1 MLCGILSLVL
11 VLLSRQ
17 AVFPNISLQVRFY
30 HGFSTGK
37 KLLAALAAGSA
48 VFTLAACSSSDSDN
62 AADGETTQIRVGTSP
77 GPYSELFREGI
88 DPILTEQGY
97 EIDYTEFTD
106 LRQAD
111 VALSENDVDLNV
123 DQHTAYMNVFN
134 DETGSDLANI
144 TDIPTVATKIYSN
157 DLKSLDDVADGQTIG
172 IPADGS
178 NQTRAF
184 RLLIKLG
191 WITVNEDADQN
202 LLTPSDIKDN
212 PHNLDIQP
220 MDSAT
225 IPRALGDLDWGVI
238 PGSIAYSSQVDPALA
253 LEEEDLTEDLILQA
267 VTTEEQVDSE
277 WAAAVAEAYRSEEFL
292 DFVAEQNEDNYWF
305 IPEPLQN

>member
-1 MLCGILSLVL
+1 MT
-11 VLLSRQ
+11 
-17 AVFPNISLQVRFY
+17 FTPY
-30 HGFSTGK
+30 K
-37 KLLAALAAGSA
+37 KLAAVLAAGSVA
-48 VFTLAACSSSDSDN
+48 FTLAACGSDSES

-77 GPYSELFREGI
+77 GPYSELFRDGI

-97 EIDYTEFTD
+97 DIDYTEFAD
-106 LRQAD
+106 LLQAD
-111 VALSENDVDLNV
+111 VALSEGAVDLNV

-134 DETGSDLANI
+134 DETGSTLDNI

-157 DLKSLDDVADGQTIG
+157 DLTSLDDVADGQTVG

-191 WITVNEDADQN
+191 WITVNDDADQN
-202 LLTPSDIKDN
+202 LLTPSDIEDN

-267 VTTEEQVDSE
+267 VTTEGQVDSD
-277 WAAAVAEAYRSEEFL
+277 WAKAVAEAYRSEEFL

-305 IPEPLQN
+305 IPESLQK

>member
-1 MLCGILSLVL
+1 MI
-11 VLLSRQ
+11 
-17 AVFPNISLQVRFY
+17 FTPY
-30 HGFSTGK
+30 K
-37 KLLAALAAGSA
+37 KLAAVLAAGSVA
-48 VFTLAACSSSDSDN
+48 FTLAACGSDSESS
-62 AADGETTQIRVGTSP
+62 ADGETTQIRVGTSP
-77 GPYSELFREGI
+77 GPYSELFRDGI

-111 VALSENDVDLNV
+111 VALSEGAVDLNV

-134 DETGSDLANI
+134 DETGSTLDNI

-157 DLKSLDDVADGQTIG
+157 DLTSLDDVADGQTVG

-191 WITVNEDADQN
+191 WITVNDDADQN
-202 LLTPSDIKDN
+202 LLTPSDIEDN

-305 IPEPLQN
+305 IPESLQN

>member
-1 MLCGILSLVL
+1 MI
-11 VLLSRQ
+11 
-17 AVFPNISLQVRFY
+17 FTPY
-30 HGFSTGK
+30 K
-37 KLLAALAAGSA
+37 KLAAVIAAGSVA
-48 VFTLAACSSSDSDN
+48 LTLAACGSDSDS

-77 GPYSELFREGI
+77 GPYSELFRDGI

-111 VALSENDVDLNV
+111 VALSEGAVDLNV

-134 DETGSDLANI
+134 DETGSTLDNI

-157 DLKSLDDVADGQTIG
+157 DLTSLDDVADGQTVG

-191 WITVNEDADQN
+191 WITVNDDADQN

-225 IPRALGDLDWGVI
+225 IPRALGDLDWGII

-305 IPEPLQN
+305 IPESLQN

>member
-1 MLCGILSLVL
+1 MT
-11 VLLSRQ
+11 
-17 AVFPNISLQVRFY
+17 FTPY
-30 HGFSTGK
+30 K
-37 KLLAALAAGSA
+37 KLAAVLAAGSVA
-48 VFTLAACSSSDSDN
+48 FTLAACGSDSET

-77 GPYSELFREGI
+77 GPYSELFRDGI

-111 VALSENDVDLNV
+111 VALSEGAVDLNV

-134 DETGSDLANI
+134 DETGSTLDNI

-157 DLKSLDDVADGQTIG
+157 DLTSLDDVADGQTVG

-191 WITVNEDADQN
+191 WITVNDDADQN
-202 LLTPSDIKDN
+202 LLTPSDIEDN

-253 LEEEDLTEDLILQA
+253 LEEEGLTEDLILQA

-305 IPEPLQN
+305 IPESLQN

>member
-1 MLCGILSLVL
+1 MT
-11 VLLSRQ
+11 
-17 AVFPNISLQVRFY
+17 FTPY
-30 HGFSTGK
+30 K
-37 KLLAALAAGSA
+37 KLAAVLAAGSVA
-48 VFTLAACSSSDSDN
+48 FTLAACGSDSES

-77 GPYSELFREGI
+77 GPYSELFRDGI

-111 VALSENDVDLNV
+111 VALSEGAVDLNV

-134 DETGSDLANI
+134 DETGSTLDNI

-157 DLKSLDDVADGQTIG
+157 DLTSLDDVADGQTVG

-191 WITVNEDADQN
+191 WITVNDDADQN

-277 WAAAVAEAYRSEEFL
+277 WAAAVAEAYRSEEFM

-305 IPEPLQN
+305 IPESLQN

>member
-1 MLCGILSLVL
+1 MAFP
-11 VLLSRQ
+11 
-17 AVFPNISLQVRFY
+17 AV
-30 HGFSTGK
+30 K
-37 KLLAALAAGSA
+37 KLLAAAAAGSA
-48 VFTLAACSSSDSDN
+48 VFALVACGSSGSDN
-62 AADGETTQIRVGTSP
+62 SADSQSTLIRVGTSP

-88 DPILTEQGY
+88 DPILSEQGY

-111 VALSENDVDLNV
+111 VALSENAVDLNV
-123 DQHTAYMNVFN
+123 DQHIAYMKVFN

-144 TDIPTVATKIYSN
+144 TDIPTVATKIYSKE
-157 DLKSLDDVADGQTIG
+157 LKSLDDVADGQTVG

-191 WITVNEDADQN
+191 WITVNEDADQD
-202 LLTPSDIKDN
+202 LLTPADIKDN

-225 IPRALGDLDWGVI
+225 IPRALEDLDWGII

-253 LEEEDLTEDLILQA
+253 LQEEDLTDDLVLQA
-267 VTTEEQVDSE
+267 VTTEGQVDSD
-277 WAAAVAEAYRSEEFL
+277 WARAVAEAYRSEEFL
-292 DFVAEQNEDNYWF
+292 DFVAEQNADDYWF
-305 IPEPLQN
+305 IPESLQK

>member
-1 MLCGILSLVL
+1 MTFTPYKKVA
-11 VLLSRQ
+11 
-17 AVFPNISLQVRFY
+17 AV
-30 HGFSTGK
+30 
-37 KLLAALAAGSA
+37 LAAGSVA
-48 VFTLAACSSSDSDN
+48 FTLAACGSDSES

-77 GPYSELFREGI
+77 GPYSELFRDGI

-111 VALSENDVDLNV
+111 VALSEGAVDLNV

-134 DETGSDLANI
+134 DETGSTLDNV

-157 DLKSLDDVADGQTIG
+157 DLTSLDDVADGQTVG

-191 WITVNEDADQN
+191 WITVNDDADQN
-202 LLTPSDIKDN
+202 LLTPSDIEDN

-305 IPEPLQN
+305 IPESLQN

>member
-1 MLCGILSLVL
+1 M
-11 VLLSRQ
+11 
-17 AVFPNISLQVRFY
+17 
-30 HGFSTGK
+30 
-37 KLLAALAAGSA
+37 LAAGSVA
-48 VFTLAACSSSDSDN
+48 FTLAACGSDSES

-77 GPYSELFREGI
+77 GPYSELFRDGI

-111 VALSENDVDLNV
+111 VALSEGAVDLNV

-134 DETGSDLANI
+134 DETGSTLDNI

-157 DLKSLDDVADGQTIG
+157 DLTSLDDVADGQTVG

-191 WITVNEDADQN
+191 WITVNDDADQN
-202 LLTPSDIKDN
+202 LLTPSDIEDN

-267 VTTEEQVDSE
+267 VTTEGQVDSE

-305 IPEPLQN
+305 IPESLQN

>member
-1 MLCGILSLVL
+1 MT
-11 VLLSRQ
+11 
-17 AVFPNISLQVRFY
+17 FTPY
-30 HGFSTGK
+30 K
-37 KLLAALAAGSA
+37 KLAAVLAAGSVA
-48 VFTLAACSSSDSDN
+48 FTLAACGSDSES

-77 GPYSELFREGI
+77 GPYSELFRDGI

-97 EIDYTEFTD
+97 DIDYTEFAD
-106 LRQAD
+106 LLQAD
-111 VALSENDVDLNV
+111 VALSEGAVDLNV

-134 DETGSDLANI
+134 DETGSTLDNI
-144 TDIPTVATKIYSN
+144 TDILTVATKIYSN
-157 DLKSLDDVADGQTIG
+157 DLTSLDDVADGQTVG

-191 WITVNEDADQN
+191 WITVNDDADQN
-202 LLTPSDIKDN
+202 LLTPSDIEDN

-267 VTTEEQVDSE
+267 VTTEGQVDSD
-277 WAAAVAEAYRSEEFL
+277 WAKAVAEAYRSEEFL

-305 IPEPLQN
+305 IPESLQK

>member
-1 MLCGILSLVL
+1 MTFTPYK
-11 VLLSRQ
+11 R
-17 AVFPNISLQVRFY
+17 
-30 HGFSTGK
+30 
-37 KLLAALAAGSA
+37 LAAVLAAGSVA
-48 VFTLAACSSSDSDN
+48 FTLAACGSDSES

-77 GPYSELFREGI
+77 GPYSELFRDGI

-111 VALSENDVDLNV
+111 VALSEGAVDLNV

-134 DETGSDLANI
+134 DETGSTLDNI

-157 DLKSLDDVADGQTIG
+157 DLTSLDDVADGQTVG

-191 WITVNEDADQN
+191 WITVNDDADQN
-202 LLTPSDIKDN
+202 LLTPSDIEDN

-305 IPEPLQN
+305 IPESLEN

>member
-1 MLCGILSLVL
+1 MTFTPYKKVA
-11 VLLSRQ
+11 
-17 AVFPNISLQVRFY
+17 AV
-30 HGFSTGK
+30 
-37 KLLAALAAGSA
+37 LAAGSVA
-48 VFTLAACSSSDSDN
+48 FTLAACGSDSES

-77 GPYSELFREGI
+77 GPYSELFRDGI

-111 VALSENDVDLNV
+111 VALSEGAVDLNV

-134 DETGSDLANI
+134 DETGSTLDNI
-144 TDIPTVATKIYSN
+144 TDVPTVATKIYSN
-157 DLKSLDDVADGQTIG
+157 DLTSLDDVADGQTVG

-191 WITVNEDADQN
+191 WITVNDDADQN
-202 LLTPSDIKDN
+202 LLTPSDIEDN

-305 IPEPLQN
+305 IPESLQN

>member
-1 MLCGILSLVL
+1 MT
-11 VLLSRQ
+11 
-17 AVFPNISLQVRFY
+17 FTPY
-30 HGFSTGK
+30 K
-37 KLLAALAAGSA
+37 KLAAVLAAGSVA
-48 VFTLAACSSSDSDN
+48 FTLAACGSDSEST
-62 AADGETTQIRVGTSP
+62 ADGETTQIRVGTSP
-77 GPYSELFREGI
+77 GPYSELFRDGI

-111 VALSENDVDLNV
+111 VALSEGAVDLNV

-134 DETGSDLANI
+134 DETGSTLDNI

-157 DLKSLDDVADGQTIG
+157 DLTSLDDVADGQTVG

-191 WITVNEDADQN
+191 WITVNDDADQN

-305 IPEPLQN
+305 IPESLQN

>member
-1 MLCGILSLVL
+1 MI
-11 VLLSRQ
+11 
-17 AVFPNISLQVRFY
+17 FTPY
-30 HGFSTGK
+30 K
-37 KLLAALAAGSA
+37 KLAAVLAAGSVA
-48 VFTLAACSSSDSDN
+48 FTLAACGSDSES
-62 AADGETTQIRVGTSP
+62 AADGETAQIRVGTSP
-77 GPYSELFREGI
+77 GPYSELFRDGI

-111 VALSENDVDLNV
+111 VALSEGAVDLNV

-134 DETGSDLANI
+134 DETGSTLDNI

-157 DLKSLDDVADGQTIG
+157 DLTSLDDVADGQTVG

-191 WITVNEDADQN
+191 WITVNDDADQN
-202 LLTPSDIKDN
+202 LLTPSDIEDN

-305 IPEPLQN
+305 IPESLQN

>member
-1 MLCGILSLVL
+1 MI
-11 VLLSRQ
+11 
-17 AVFPNISLQVRFY
+17 FTPY
-30 HGFSTGK
+30 K
-37 KLLAALAAGSA
+37 KLAAVLAAGSVA
-48 VFTLAACSSSDSDN
+48 FTLAACGSDSES

-77 GPYSELFREGI
+77 GPYSELFRDGI

-111 VALSENDVDLNV
+111 VALSEGAVDLNV

-134 DETGSDLANI
+134 DETGSTLDNI

-157 DLKSLDDVADGQTIG
+157 DLTSLDDVADGQTVG

-253 LEEEDLTEDLILQA
+253 LEEEDLTDDLILQA
-267 VTTEEQVDSE
+267 VTKIGRAHV
-277 WAAAVAEAYRSEEFL
+277 
-292 DFVAEQNEDNYWF
+292 
-305 IPEPLQN
+305 

>member
-1 MLCGILSLVL
+1 MT
-11 VLLSRQ
+11 
-17 AVFPNISLQVRFY
+17 FTPY
-30 HGFSTGK
+30 K
-37 KLLAALAAGSA
+37 KLAAVLAAGSVA
-48 VFTLAACSSSDSDN
+48 FTLAACGSDSET

-77 GPYSELFREGI
+77 GPYSELFRDGI

-111 VALSENDVDLNV
+111 VALSEGAVDLNV

-134 DETGSDLANI
+134 DETGSTLDNI

-157 DLKSLDDVADGQTIG
+157 DLTSLDDVADGQTVG

-191 WITVNEDADQN
+191 WITVNDDADQN
-202 LLTPSDIKDN
+202 LLTPSDIEDN

-305 IPEPLQN
+305 IPESLQN

>member
-1 MLCGILSLVL
+1 MI
-11 VLLSRQ
+11 
-17 AVFPNISLQVRFY
+17 FTPY
-30 HGFSTGK
+30 K
-37 KLLAALAAGSA
+37 KLAAVLAAGSVA
-48 VFTLAACSSSDSDN
+48 FTLAACGSDSES

-77 GPYSELFREGI
+77 GPYSELFRDGI

-111 VALSENDVDLNV
+111 VALSEGAVDLNV

-134 DETGSDLANI
+134 DETGSTLDNI

-157 DLKSLDDVADGQTIG
+157 DLTSLDDVADGQTVG

-191 WITVNEDADQN
+191 WITVNDDADQN
-202 LLTPSDIKDN
+202 LLTPSDIEDN

-305 IPEPLQN
+305 IPESLQN

>member
-1 MLCGILSLVL
+1 MT
-11 VLLSRQ
+11 
-17 AVFPNISLQVRFY
+17 FTPY
-30 HGFSTGK
+30 K
-37 KLLAALAAGSA
+37 KLAAVLAAGSVA
-48 VFTLAACSSSDSDN
+48 FTLAACGSDSES

-77 GPYSELFREGI
+77 GPYSELFRDGI

-111 VALSENDVDLNV
+111 VALSEGAVDLNV

-134 DETGSDLANI
+134 DETGSTLDNI
-144 TDIPTVATKIYSN
+144 TDVPTVATKIYSN
-157 DLKSLDDVADGQTIG
+157 DLTSLDDVADGQTVG

-191 WITVNEDADQN
+191 WITVNDDADQN
-202 LLTPSDIKDN
+202 LLTPSDIEDN

-305 IPEPLQN
+305 IPESLQN

>member
-1 MLCGILSLVL
+1 MT
-11 VLLSRQ
+11 
-17 AVFPNISLQVRFY
+17 FTPY
-30 HGFSTGK
+30 K
-37 KLLAALAAGSA
+37 KLAAVLAAGSVA
-48 VFTLAACSSSDSDN
+48 FTLAACGSDSET

-77 GPYSELFREGI
+77 GPYSELFRDSI

-111 VALSENDVDLNV
+111 VALSEGAVDLNV

-134 DETGSDLANI
+134 DETGSTLDNI

-157 DLKSLDDVADGQTIG
+157 DLTSLDDVADGQTVG

-191 WITVNEDADQN
+191 WITVNDDADQN
-202 LLTPSDIKDN
+202 LLTPSDIEDN
-212 PHNLDIQP
+212 PRNLDIQP

-305 IPEPLQN
+305 IPESLQN

>member
-1 MLCGILSLVL
+1 MI
-11 VLLSRQ
+11 
-17 AVFPNISLQVRFY
+17 FTPY
-30 HGFSTGK
+30 K
-37 KLLAALAAGSA
+37 KLAAVLAAGSVA
-48 VFTLAACSSSDSDN
+48 FTLAACGSDSET

-77 GPYSELFREGI
+77 GPYSELFRDGI

-111 VALSENDVDLNV
+111 VALSEGAVDLNV

-134 DETGSDLANI
+134 DETGSTLDNI

-157 DLKSLDDVADGQTIG
+157 DLTSLDDVADGQTVG

-191 WITVNEDADQN
+191 WITVNDDADQN
-202 LLTPSDIKDN
+202 LLTPSDIEDN

-305 IPEPLQN
+305 IPESLQN

>member
-1 MLCGILSLVL
+1 MT
-11 VLLSRQ
+11 
-17 AVFPNISLQVRFY
+17 FTPY
-30 HGFSTGK
+30 K
-37 KLLAALAAGSA
+37 KLAAVLAAGSVA
-48 VFTLAACSSSDSDN
+48 FTLAACGSDSES

-77 GPYSELFREGI
+77 GPYSELFRDGI

-97 EIDYTEFTD
+97 DIDYTEFTD

-111 VALSENDVDLNV
+111 VALSEGAVDLNV

-134 DETGSDLANI
+134 DETGSTLDNI

-157 DLKSLDDVADGQTIG
+157 DLTSLDDVADGQTVG

-191 WITVNEDADQN
+191 WITVNDDADQN
-202 LLTPSDIKDN
+202 LLTPSDIEDN

-305 IPEPLQN
+305 IPESLQN

>member
-1 MLCGILSLVL
+1 MI
-11 VLLSRQ
+11 
-17 AVFPNISLQVRFY
+17 FTPY
-30 HGFSTGK
+30 K
-37 KLLAALAAGSA
+37 KLAAVIAAGSVA
-48 VFTLAACSSSDSDN
+48 FTLAACGSDSDS

-77 GPYSELFREGI
+77 GPYSELFRDGI

-111 VALSENDVDLNV
+111 VALSEGAVDLNV

-134 DETGSDLANI
+134 DETGSTLDNI

-157 DLKSLDDVADGQTIG
+157 DLTSLDDVADGQTVG

-191 WITVNEDADQN
+191 WITVNDDADQN

-305 IPEPLQN
+305 IPESLQN

>member
-1 MLCGILSLVL
+1 MTFTPYKKVA
-11 VLLSRQ
+11 
-17 AVFPNISLQVRFY
+17 AV
-30 HGFSTGK
+30 
-37 KLLAALAAGSA
+37 LAAGSVA
-48 VFTLAACSSSDSDN
+48 FTLAACGSDSES

-77 GPYSELFREGI
+77 GPYSELFRDGI

-111 VALSENDVDLNV
+111 VALSEGAVDLNV

-134 DETGSDLANI
+134 DETGSTLDNI

-157 DLKSLDDVADGQTIG
+157 DLTSLDDVADGQTVG

-191 WITVNEDADQN
+191 WITVNDDADQN
-202 LLTPSDIKDN
+202 LLTPSDIEDN

-305 IPEPLQN
+305 IPESLQN

>member
-1 MLCGILSLVL
+1 MT
-11 VLLSRQ
+11 
-17 AVFPNISLQVRFY
+17 FTPY
-30 HGFSTGK
+30 K
-37 KLLAALAAGSA
+37 KLAALLAAGSVA
-48 VFTLAACSSSDSDN
+48 FTLAACGSDSET
-62 AADGETTQIRVGTSP
+62 AADGEATQIRVGTSP
-77 GPYSELFREGI
+77 GPYSELFRDGI

-111 VALSENDVDLNV
+111 VALSEGAVDLNV

-134 DETGSDLANI
+134 DETGSTLDNI

-157 DLKSLDDVADGQTIG
+157 DLTSLDDVADGQTVG

-191 WITVNEDADQN
+191 WITVNDDADQN

-305 IPEPLQN
+305 IPESLQN

>member
-1 MLCGILSLVL
+1 MT
-11 VLLSRQ
+11 
-17 AVFPNISLQVRFY
+17 FTPY
-30 HGFSTGK
+30 K
-37 KLLAALAAGSA
+37 KLAAVLAAGSVA
-48 VFTLAACSSSDSDN
+48 FTLAACGSDSET

-77 GPYSELFREGI
+77 GPYSELFRDGI

-111 VALSENDVDLNV
+111 VALSEGAVDLNV

-134 DETGSDLANI
+134 DETGSTLDNI

-157 DLKSLDDVADGQTIG
+157 DLTSLDDVADGQTVG

-191 WITVNEDADQN
+191 WITVNDDADQN

-305 IPEPLQN
+305 IPESLQN

>member
-1 MLCGILSLVL
+1 MT
-11 VLLSRQ
+11 
-17 AVFPNISLQVRFY
+17 FTPY
-30 HGFSTGK
+30 K
-37 KLLAALAAGSA
+37 KLAAVLAAGSVA
-48 VFTLAACSSSDSDN
+48 FTLAACGSDSES

-77 GPYSELFREGI
+77 GPYSELFRDGI

-111 VALSENDVDLNV
+111 VALSEGAVDLNV

-134 DETGSDLANI
+134 DETGSTLDNI

-157 DLKSLDDVADGQTIG
+157 DLTSLDDVADGQTVG

-191 WITVNEDADQN
+191 WITVNDDADQN
-202 LLTPSDIKDN
+202 LLTPSDIEDN

-305 IPEPLQN
+305 IPESLQN

>member
-1 MLCGILSLVL
+1 MT
-11 VLLSRQ
+11 
-17 AVFPNISLQVRFY
+17 FTPY
-30 HGFSTGK
+30 K
-37 KLLAALAAGSA
+37 KLAAVLAAGSVA
-48 VFTLAACSSSDSDN
+48 FTLAACGSDSET

-77 GPYSELFREGI
+77 GPYSELFRDGI

-111 VALSENDVDLNV
+111 VALSEGAVDLNV

-134 DETGSDLANI
+134 DETGSTLDNI

-157 DLKSLDDVADGQTIG
+157 DLTSLDDVADGQTVG

-191 WITVNEDADQN
+191 WITVNDDADQN
-202 LLTPSDIKDN
+202 LLTPSDIEDN

-253 LEEEDLTEDLILQA
+253 LEDEDLTEDLILQA

-305 IPEPLQN
+305 IPESLQN

>member
-1 MLCGILSLVL
+1 MAFPMSKKIL
-11 VLLSRQ
+11 
-17 AVFPNISLQVRFY
+17 AVV
-30 HGFSTGK
+30 
-37 KLLAALAAGSA
+37 AAGSDA
-48 VFTLAACSSSDSDN
+48 FTLAACGSSDSDS
-62 AADGETTQIRVGTSP
+62 AADGDTTQIRVGTSP
-77 GPYSELFREGI
+77 GTYAKLFSEGI
-88 DPILTEQGY
+88 DPILSEQGN

-157 DLKSLDDVADGQTIG
+157 DLKSVDDVADGQTVG

-191 WITVNEDADQN
+191 WITVNEDADPN
-202 LLTPSDIKDN
+202 LLTPSDIEEN

-225 IPRALGDLDWGVI
+225 IPRPLGDLDWGI
-238 PGSIAYSSQVDPALA
+238 LPGSIAYSSQVDPALA
-253 LEEEDLTEDLILQA
+253 LEQEDLTDDLILQA

-277 WAAAVAEAYRSEEFL
+277 WANAVAEAYRSEEFL
-292 DFVAEQNEDNYWF
+292 DFVAEQNEDDYWF
-305 IPEPLQN
+305 IPESLQK

>member
-1 MLCGILSLVL
+1 MT
-11 VLLSRQ
+11 
-17 AVFPNISLQVRFY
+17 FTPY
-30 HGFSTGK
+30 K
-37 KLLAALAAGSA
+37 KLAAVLAAGSVA
-48 VFTLAACSSSDSDN
+48 FTLAACGSDSES

-77 GPYSELFREGI
+77 GPYSELFRDGI

-97 EIDYTEFTD
+97 DIDYTEFAD
-106 LRQAD
+106 LLQAD
-111 VALSENDVDLNV
+111 VALSEGAVDLNV

-134 DETGSDLANI
+134 DETGSTLDNI

-157 DLKSLDDVADGQTIG
+157 DLTSLDDVADGQTVG

-191 WITVNEDADQN
+191 WITVNDDADQN
-202 LLTPSDIKDN
+202 LLTPSDIEDN

-253 LEEEDLTEDLILQA
+253 LKEEDLTEDLILQA
-267 VTTEEQVDSE
+267 VTTEGQVDSD
-277 WAAAVAEAYRSEEFL
+277 WAKAVAEAYRSEEFL

-305 IPEPLQN
+305 IPESLQK

>member
-1 MLCGILSLVL
+1 MT
-11 VLLSRQ
+11 
-17 AVFPNISLQVRFY
+17 FTPY
-30 HGFSTGK
+30 K
-37 KLLAALAAGSA
+37 KLAAVLAAGSVA
-48 VFTLAACSSSDSDN
+48 FTLAACGSDSES

-77 GPYSELFREGI
+77 GPYSELFRDGI

-111 VALSENDVDLNV
+111 VALSEGAVDLNV

-134 DETGSDLANI
+134 DETGSTLDNI

-157 DLKSLDDVADGQTIG
+157 DLTSLDDVADGQTVG

-191 WITVNEDADQN
+191 WITVNDDADQN

-305 IPEPLQN
+305 IPESLQN

>member
-1 MLCGILSLVL
+1 MT
-11 VLLSRQ
+11 
-17 AVFPNISLQVRFY
+17 FTPY
-30 HGFSTGK
+30 K
-37 KLLAALAAGSA
+37 KLAAVLAAGSVA
-48 VFTLAACSSSDSDN
+48 FTLAACGSDSET

-77 GPYSELFREGI
+77 GPYSELFRDGI

-111 VALSENDVDLNV
+111 VALSEGAVDLNV

-134 DETGSDLANI
+134 DETGSTLDNI

-157 DLKSLDDVADGQTIG
+157 DLTSLDDVADGQTVG

-191 WITVNEDADQN
+191 WITVNDDADQN
-202 LLTPSDIKDN
+202 LLTPSDIEDN
-212 PHNLDIQP
+212 PRNLDIQP

-305 IPEPLQN
+305 IPESLQN

>member
-1 MLCGILSLVL
+1 MT
-11 VLLSRQ
+11 
-17 AVFPNISLQVRFY
+17 FTPYKN
-30 HGFSTGK
+30 
-37 KLLAALAAGSA
+37 LAAVLAAGSVA
-48 VFTLAACSSSDSDN
+48 FTLAACGSDSES

-77 GPYSELFREGI
+77 GPYSELFRDGI

-111 VALSENDVDLNV
+111 VALSEGAVDLNV

-134 DETGSDLANI
+134 DETGSTLDNI

-157 DLKSLDDVADGQTIG
+157 DLTSLDDVADGQTVG

-191 WITVNEDADQN
+191 WITVNDDADQN
-202 LLTPSDIKDN
+202 LLTPSDIEDN

-305 IPEPLQN
+305 IPESLQN